1 MYSEEDISSTS
12 SYIYF
17 KVNFHRLYIRCGR
30 FTKEPQNLLLVV
42 EGDNITLEWEY
53 TFGESESFFFLT
65 IVKGNLA
72 VVTKL
77 LSTLSIQ
84 TSYQGRLHANIT
96 DSYAS
101 VTLLGVNRLEMG
113 SYTLRVSSQPDGES
127 NSSTVEIS
135 VLCKYK

>member
-1 MYSEEDISSTS
+1 M
-12 SYIYF
+12 
-17 KVNFHRLYIRCGR
+17 
-30 FTKEPQNLLLVV
+30 

-65 IVKGNLA
+65 IVKGRVT

-77 LSTLSIQ
+77 PDTLLIP

-113 SYTLRVSSQPDGES
+113 SYKLTVLSQPNGES

-135 VLCKYK
+135 VLCKYKEPAKKQGYSSTLKK

>member
-1 MYSEEDISSTS
+1 M
-12 SYIYF
+12 
-17 KVNFHRLYIRCGR
+17 
-30 FTKEPQNLLLVV
+30 

-77 LSTLSIQ
+77 LSTLSIS
-84 TSYQGRLHANIT
+84 TLYQGRLHANIT

-113 SYTLRVSSQPDGES
+113 SYTLRISSQPDGES
-127 NSSTVEIS
+127 NSSTVDIS
-135 VLCKYK
+135 VLCKYKELLKTRLQLHTKKNHFI

>member
-1 MYSEEDISSTS
+1 MP
-12 SYIYF
+12 
-17 KVNFHRLYIRCGR
+17 K
-30 FTKEPQNLLLVV
+30 FTKEPQNPSFVV

-65 IVKGNLA
+65 IVRGILA

-77 LSTLSIQ
+77 SSALLIPSP
-84 TSYQGRLHANIT
+84 YQGRLHANIT

-113 SYTLRVSSQPDGES
+113 SYKLTVSSQPNGES

-135 VLCKYK
+135 VLCKYKEPAKKQGYSSKLKK

>member
-1 MYSEEDISSTS
+1 MFVSSGAP
-12 SYIYF
+12 
-17 KVNFHRLYIRCGR
+17 K

-42 EGDNITLEWEY
+42 EGDNITLEWGY
-53 TFGESESFFFLT
+53 IFGESESFFFLT
-65 IVKGNLA
+65 IVRGILA

-77 LSTLSIQ
+77 SKALVIPN
-84 TSYQGRLHANIT
+84 SYQGRLHANIT

-113 SYTLRVSSQPDGES
+113 SYTLRVSSQPNGES

-135 VLCKYK
+135 VLCKYKEPAKKQGYSSKLKK

>member
-1 MYSEEDISSTS
+1 MP
-12 SYIYF
+12 
-17 KVNFHRLYIRCGR
+17 K
-30 FTKEPQNLLLVV
+30 FTKEPQNPSFVV

-77 LSTLSIQ
+77 LSTLSIT

-135 VLCKYK
+135 VLCKFK

>member
-1 MYSEEDISSTS
+1 M
-12 SYIYF
+12 
-17 KVNFHRLYIRCGR
+17 
-30 FTKEPQNLLLVV
+30 

-53 TFGESESFFFLT
+53 TFGESESFLFLT

-77 LSTLSIQ
+77 LSTLSIS
-84 TSYQGRLHANIT
+84 TLYQGRLHANIT

>member
-1 MYSEEDISSTS
+1 MP
-12 SYIYF
+12 
-17 KVNFHRLYIRCGR
+17 K
-30 FTKEPQNLLLVV
+30 FTKEPQNPSFVV

-77 LSTLSIQ
+77 LSTLLIP
-84 TSYQGRLHANIT
+84 TLYQGRLHANIT

-127 NSSTVEIS
+127 NSSTLEIS